1 MTYMNTIESPLGK
14 LILTSDGKN
23 LTALRFENR
32 VELQKSWQEKDLA
45 IFEETKTWLQQY
57 FSGKNPQW
65 LVPIKLEGTDYRKR
79 VWKTLLEVPYG
90 QTASYKD
97 IAQKLNASSSVNKT
111 SARAVGGA
119 VGKNPIP
126 IIVPCHRIIGSD
138 HSLTGYGGGLDR
150 KIKLLKLEKSL

>member
-1 MTYMNTIESPLGK
+1 MNTVESPLGK

-23 LTALRFENR
+23 LTALQFENR

-65 LVPIKLEGTDYRKR
+65 LIPLKLEGTDYRKR

-97 IAQKLNASSSVNKT
+97 IAQKLNASSSVKKT

-119 VGKNPIP
+119 VGKNPIT

>member
-1 MTYMNTIESPLGK
+1 MTYMNTVESPLGK

-23 LTALRFENR
+23 LTALQFENR

-65 LVPIKLEGTDYRKR
+65 LIPLKLEGTDYRKR

-97 IAQKLNASSSVNKT
+97 IAQKLNASSSVKKT

-119 VGKNPIP
+119 VGKNPIT

>member
-1 MTYMNTIESPLGK
+1 MTYMNTVESPLGK
-14 LILTSDGKN
+14 LILASDGKN

-32 VELQKSWQEKDLA
+32 VELQKIWQEKDLA

-65 LVPIKLEGTDYRKR
+65 MVPLKLEGTDYRKR
-79 VWKTLLEVPYG
+79 VWKALLEIPYG

-97 IAQKLNASSSVNKT
+97 IAQKLNASSSVKKT

-138 HSLTGYGGGLDR
+138 QSLTGYGGGLNR